1 MGDVRRGYVMLI
13 QGGDAQIRGALRD
26 GVVRGLGYDLTRPC
40 GPPSPEPRAL
50 PAGEGFMTA
59 RALPAE
65 QRQVVEAEIDRQKIA
80 RDMRIA
86 MHREPVDYEGL
97 SFDAELLYG
106 ESLYTP
112 GALHWI
118 GEKLLVGYALVV
130 MGFERLFRAVGT

>member
-1 MGDVRRGYVMLI
+1 MLI

-40 GPPSPEPRAL
+40 GPPSPEPRPL

-65 QRQVVEAEIDRQKIA
+65 QRQVVEAEIDRQRIA
-80 RDMRIA
+80 WALRRDM
-86 MHREPVDYEGL
+86 HPVPVDYRGL
-97 SFDAELLYG
+97 AFDAEVQYG
-106 ESLYTP
+106 ESLYER
-112 GALHWI
+112 GAMQWI
-118 GEKLLVGYALVV
+118 AEKLLVGYALVV